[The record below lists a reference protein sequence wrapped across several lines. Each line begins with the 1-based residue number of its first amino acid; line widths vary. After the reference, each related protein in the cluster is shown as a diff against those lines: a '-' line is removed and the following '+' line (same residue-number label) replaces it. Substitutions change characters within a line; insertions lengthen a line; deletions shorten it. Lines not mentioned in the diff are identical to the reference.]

1 MIRSVI
7 FFEAKERENM
17 TKTLMNKIKLGA
29 LSLSAVALL
38 AACGDDTTPDAPI
51 VDDPVVEE
59 PAVEEPAEDTTPD
72 DTADVE
78 DPAEVGPGGSVD
90 TTKGINNVE
99 FPITLEQAVQIFH
112 ETFGENIN
120 IDEIEL
126 DEDIRGYEY
135 SIAGW
140 DDANDYDIDIDAHT
154 GEIKGQESEPDNDNN
169 DDIINLEN
177 VITPQEAMDIATA
190 DAGVDF
196 IESWTLEVDDGITV
210 YEIDLKGADDITIN
224 AETKDIV
231 DR

>member
-1 MIRSVI
+1 
-7 FFEAKERENM
+7 M
-17 TKTLMNKIKLGA
+17 TKTLMNKIKLGVI
-29 LSLSAVALL
+29 SLSAVALL
-38 AACGDDTTPDAPI
+38 AACGDDMTPDPPI

-59 PAVEEPAEDTTPD
+59 PAVEEPVEDTTPD

-90 TTKGINNVE
+90 TTKGIHNVE

-112 ETFGENIN
+112 ETFGENSN

-135 SIAGW
+135 SLSGW
-140 DDANDYDIDIDAHT
+140 DDANDYDIDIDAHS
-154 GEIKGQESEPDNDNN
+154 GEIKGQESDPDDDDDDD

-177 VITPQEAMDIATA
+177 VIAPQEAMDIAIA

-196 IESWTLEVDDGITV
+196 IESWTLDVDDGITV
-210 YEIDLKGADDITIN
+210 YEIDFKGADDITIN
-224 AETKDIV
+224 AETGDIV

>member
-1 MIRSVI
+1 M
-7 FFEAKERENM
+7 A
-17 TKTLMNKIKLGA
+17 KTLMNKIKLGA
-29 LSLSAVALL
+29 LSLSAVTLL
-38 AACGDDTTPDAPI
+38 AACGDDTTPDAPT

-59 PAVEEPAEDTTPD
+59 PAVEEPVEDTTPD

-78 DPAEVGPGGSVD
+78 DPGDVGSGGSVD
-90 TTKGINNVE
+90 TSQGISNVE
-99 FPITLEQAVQIFH
+99 FPITIEQAVQIFN

-135 SIAGW
+135 SISGW
-140 DDANDYDIDIDAHT
+140 DDSNDYDIDIDAHS
-154 GEIKGQESEPDNDNN
+154 GEIKEQESEPDNDD

-177 VITPQEAMDIATA
+177 VIAPQEAMDIATG

-196 IESWTLEVDDGITV
+196 IEGWTLEVDDGITV
-210 YEIDLKGADDITIN
+210 YEIDFKGADDITIN
-224 AETKDIV
+224 AETGDIV

>member
-1 MIRSVI
+1 
-7 FFEAKERENM
+7 M
-17 TKTLMNKIKLGA
+17 TKTLMNKIKLGVI
-29 LSLSAVALL
+29 SLSAVALL
-38 AACGDDTTPDAPI
+38 AACGDDMTPDPPI

-59 PAVEEPAEDTTPD
+59 PAVEEPVEDTTPD

-90 TTKGINNVE
+90 TTKGIHNVE

-112 ETFGENIN
+112 ETFGENSN

-135 SIAGW
+135 SLSGW
-140 DDANDYDIDIDAHT
+140 DDANDYDIDIDAHS
-154 GEIKGQESEPDNDNN
+154 GEIKGQESDPDDDDDDD

-177 VITPQEAMDIATA
+177 VIAPQEAMDIATA

-196 IESWTLEVDDGITV
+196 IESWTLDVDDGITV
-210 YEIDLKGADDITIN
+210 YEIDFKGADDITIN
-224 AETKDIV
+224 AETGDIV